1 MEYLFILGRN
11 PKLSIAEIADYFEN
25 SNPVIE
31 FSVKKNGMLA
41 EFEKKIPANTINNL
55 GGTIAIGEILASGN
69 IDEIKKHL
77 QKIEIY
83 FGSKNNFNYAVWN
96 FSDEPFYNKI
106 LEYLKERFK
115 SEKFKSSKKNLS
127 GRLKLQEGG
136 EISIPN
142 SLTEEEY
149 FVHKKNERIFFGRI
163 IEKANYK
170 EIEERDIK
178 KPVRRE
184 ELAISPR
191 LAKIMI
197 NLSQVNEGQTLVD
210 PFCGIG
216 GILQEALLRKI
227 KVIGIDSDSDA
238 ISGAKENLAWANFQ
252 KKDFVLINS
261 NSSKL
266 SIINSN
272 VLVSEPDL
280 GETLKYPPAKNKA
293 REIINNYEDLMVKVL
308 KNLENKIS
316 GRIVFT
322 APYIKLIT
330 GERSGCNVQKIISQ
344 TRLKLHKNFPIAE
357 FREGQVV
364 GRQIFVLEK

>member
-11 PKLSIAEIADYFEN
+11 PKLSIAEIFDYFEN
-25 SNPVIE
+25 SNPVTE
-31 FSVKKNGMLA
+31 FYIKKNGMLA
-41 EFEKKIPANTINNL
+41 TLERKIPENTINNL

-69 IDEIKKHL
+69 TDEIKKHL

-96 FSDEPFYNKI
+96 FSDETNYNKI

-127 GRLKLQEGG
+127 GRLKLQDGG

-149 FVHKKNERIFFGRI
+149 FVYEKNNVVYFGRI
-163 IEKANYK
+163 VEKANYK

-184 ELAISPR
+184 KLAISPR

-197 NLSQVNEGQTLVD
+197 NLSQVKEGQILID

-227 KVIGIDSDSDA
+227 RVVGIDSDSEA
-238 ISGAKENLAWANFQ
+238 ISGARENLTWAGFQ

-266 SIINSN
+266 SINNAN
-272 VLVSEPDL
+272 VLVSEPEL
-280 GETLKYPPAKNKA
+280 GEILKYPPTKNKA
-293 REIINNYEDLMVKVL
+293 RDIISSYEDLMIKIL
-308 KNLENKIS
+308 KNLKDKIS

-330 GERSGCNVQKIISQ
+330 GERNECNIQKIISQ